1 VCSAALPHVLSSQ
14 ANEYHMS
21 KIAKALEKA
30 KLEHEHTPAEML
42 RAPLFHDNHAQ
53 RTAAH
58 EPIVYTKTK
67 VIPSVHRDLERFRI
81 LTALDDPK
89 LIDTY
94 SLLRT
99 KIMSKTKDQGKTTLM
114 ITSATPNEGKT
125 TTAINLSLSFARHA
139 QQTALLVDMDLR
151 SPDISTYLGLER
163 HAGLTDYLV
172 KDTPL
177 DSLLIHPEGMQDIVV
192 LPAGQS
198 NQGST
203 DLLGTPKMQSLVREL
218 KTRYTDR
225 YVIFDCPSLVDN
237 PDALIFSSYVDAIIL
252 VVEADRAPKEKIQ
265 KAIEMLGD
273 KEIVGLV
280 MNKAAYTH

>member
-1 VCSAALPHVLSSQ
+1 
-14 ANEYHMS
+14 MS

-30 KLEHEHTPAEML
+30 KLDH
-42 RAPLFHDNHAQ
+42 APGKVLHASPFTERSPQ
-53 RTAAH
+53 NIEEH
-58 EPIVYTKTK
+58 EPIVYTQTK
-67 VIPSVHRDLERFRI
+67 VIPSVHNHLEQFRI

-89 LIDTY
+89 IIDNY
-94 SLLRT
+94 NLLRT
-99 KIMSKTKDQGKTTLM
+99 QVMSRTKKQGKTTLM

-151 SPDISTYLGLER
+151 SPDISTYLGLEH

-172 KDTPL
+172 KNIPL
-177 DSLLIHPEGMQDIVV
+177 DSLLIHPDGMEDIVV

-198 NQGST
+198 HQGST
-203 DLLGTPKMQSLVREL
+203 ELLGTPKMQSLVREL
-218 KTRYTDR
+218 KTRYADR
-225 YVIFDCPSLVDN
+225 YVVFDCPSLVDN

-252 VVEADRAPKEKIQ
+252 VVEADRAPKEKIK
-265 KAIEMLGD
+265 KAIAMLGD
-273 KEIVGLV
+273 KEIAGLV

>member
-1 VCSAALPHVLSSQ
+1 
-14 ANEYHMS
+14 MS

-30 KLEHEHTPAEML
+30 KLEHAPEKVLHASPFAEKS
-42 RAPLFHDNHAQ
+42 PQKTDE
-53 RTAAH
+53 H
-58 EPIVYTKTK
+58 EPIVYTKTR
-67 VIPSVHRDLERFRI
+67 VIPSVHHNLEQFRV

-89 LIDTY
+89 IIDNY

-99 KIMSKTKDQGKTTLM
+99 QIMSRTKKQGKTTLM
-114 ITSATPNEGKT
+114 ITSATPDEGKT
-125 TTAINLSLSFARHA
+125 TTAINLSLSLARHA

-151 SPDISTYLGLER
+151 SPDISTYLGLEH

-172 KDTPL
+172 ENTPL
-177 DSLLIHPEGMQDIVV
+177 DSLLIHPEGLQDIVV

-218 KTRYTDR
+218 KTRYADR

-265 KAIEMLGD
+265 KAMEMLGD
-273 KEIVGLV
+273 KEIAGLV